1 MARRRRRSRDP
12 KLEWLAE
19 HPWWGE
25 LSDDDLARI
34 ASLGERR
41 DHQEGRLLMS
51 AGERGHEAALIIDG
65 EVLVTRGGGH
75 VWLGAGDIVG
85 ELALLDGAPRTA
97 DVRAASD
104 VQLLILSEEGL
115 RVALGE
121 IAPLRERV
129 LELASRHRRVPGRPP
144 VDQ

>member
-1 MARRRRRSRDP
+1 MA
-12 KLEWLAE
+12 
-19 HPWWGE
+19 
-25 LSDDDLARI
+25 
-34 ASLGERR
+34 
-41 DHQEGRLLMS
+41 

-65 EVLVTRGGGH
+65 EVLVTRGGEH

-85 ELALLDGAPRTA
+85 ELALLDAAPRTA

-129 LELASRHRRVPGRPP
+129 LELAERHRPAPRRPAA
-144 VDQ
+144 DH